1 MYKVR
6 AHLVL
11 ILGLGL
17 AGCLTPAAQKQK
29 PKDVTAGPTRP
40 KPVAIYEEDTTAIG
54 NPISKDSS
62 AASTTPVADTVAS
75 AKRDTVLLVKSAG
88 DTVKAPVRAAP
99 KDTTVEKGTEAT
111 PKTIPGYRVQ
121 VFASTSRGN
130 AERVFAEARGLLGEK
145 AYLEVALPLYKVR
158 VGNCVTQQE
167 ALPLK
172 ERAIEKGYK
181 SAFVVE
187 TDIEY

>member
-1 MYKVR
+1 MYKGR
-6 AHLVL
+6 AHLIL

-29 PKDVTAGPTRP
+29 PQDVTAGPTRP
-40 KPVAIYEEDTTAIG
+40 RPVAIYEEDTTAIG
-54 NPISKDSS
+54 NQIPKDSS
-62 AASTTPVADTVAS
+62 SARATPVGDTAASS
-75 AKRDTVLLVKSAG
+75 KRDTVILVKASG
-88 DTVKAPVRAAP
+88 DMVKTPVQAAP
-99 KDTTVEKGTEAT
+99 KDTTTGKVTEAA

-130 AERVFAEARGLLGEK
+130 AEKVFSEARRLLGEK
-145 AYLEVALPLYKVR
+145 AYLEVAPPLYKVR
-158 VGNCVTQQE
+158 VGNCLTQQE

-187 TDIEY
+187 TDIEL

>member
-1 MYKVR
+1 MYKGR

-40 KPVAIYEEDTTAIG
+40 RPVAIYEEDTTAIG
-54 NPISKDSS
+54 NKISKDSS
-62 AASTTPVADTVAS
+62 SAKATPVADTTVS
-75 AKRDTVLLVKSAG
+75 SKRDTVILVKAAW
-88 DTVKAPVRAAP
+88 DTVKAPVQGAP
-99 KDTTVEKGTEAT
+99 KDTTVGKGTEAT

-145 AYLEVALPLYKVR
+145 AYLEVVPPLYKVR
-158 VGNCVTQQE
+158 VGNCLTQQE

-187 TDIEY
+187 TDIEI

>member
-1 MYKVR
+1 MYKRR

-29 PKDVTAGPTRP
+29 PQDVTAGPTRP
-40 KPVAIYEEDTTAIG
+40 KPVAIYEEDTTAIR

-62 AASTTPVADTVAS
+62 STKATPVADTAAS
-75 AKRDTVLLVKSAG
+75 SKRDTIILVKATG
-88 DTVKAPVRAAP
+88 DTVKTPIHAAP
-99 KDTTVEKGTEAT
+99 KDTTVGKGVEAT

-130 AERVFAEARGLLGEK
+130 AEKVFSEARGLLGERV
-145 AYLEVALPLYKVR
+145 YLEVVPPLYKVR
-158 VGNCVTQQE
+158 VGNCLTQQE

-187 TDIEY
+187 TDIEL